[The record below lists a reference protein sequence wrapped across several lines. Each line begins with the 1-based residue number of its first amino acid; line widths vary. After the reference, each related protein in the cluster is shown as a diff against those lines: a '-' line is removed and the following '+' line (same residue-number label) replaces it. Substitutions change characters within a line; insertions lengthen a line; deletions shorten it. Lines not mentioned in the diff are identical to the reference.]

1 MCIEPRI
8 LKRIPD
14 DLKTQKMC
22 KKPMEKVPWL
32 LHYVPVRL
40 RTKKMCDRAV
50 EKCLH
55 PLRFI
60 PDHLKTQKMC
70 EKAVEEDPW
79 RLYTVSDHFK
89 TQEMCNKVVEVGPW
103 QLKDVSDW
111 FVTHELIK
119 IWHKDYNYCTDD
131 KIIEWYKRYEK
142 RKAQKASIKE
152 ELLPIALHPSRYW
165 DWRMSED
172 EKRETEKLW
181 A

>member
-1 MCIEPRI
+1 MCE
-8 LKRIPD
+8 
-14 DLKTQKMC
+14 
-22 KKPMEKVPWL
+22 
-32 LHYVPVRL
+32 
-40 RTKKMCDRAV
+40 RAV

-79 RLYTVSDHFK
+79 WLYAVSDHFK

-119 IWHKDYNYCTDD
+119 IWHDDDYYDDDEITEQYNGYQKCT
-131 KIIEWYKRYEK
+131 
-142 RKAQKASIKE
+142 AQKAKTKE
-152 ELLPIALHPSRYW
+152 EILPIAWHTSRWW
-165 DWRMSED
+165 DWCVPED
-172 EKRETEKLW
+172 EERDTEKLW
-181 A
+181 RQIQALVTRYKNFQTQNRIKNKDVFFAEFL